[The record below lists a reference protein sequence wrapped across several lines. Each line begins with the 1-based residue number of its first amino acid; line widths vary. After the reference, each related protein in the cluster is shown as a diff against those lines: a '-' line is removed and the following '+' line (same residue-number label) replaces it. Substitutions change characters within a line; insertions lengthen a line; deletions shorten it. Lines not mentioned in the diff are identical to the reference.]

1 MQFPFKNGEDKVGF
15 LAKSDQN
22 IYYYTLSGKICKVNS
37 MGINKNAI
45 FFRKISTK
53 SLYLEA
59 KNGIIEMLNIYQI
72 NLILIGGKNEKIF

>member
-37 MGINKNAI
+37 MGINKNDI
-45 FFRKISTK
+45 FFRKISRK
-53 SLYLEA
+53 A
-59 KNGIIEMLNIYQI
+59 C
-72 NLILIGGKNEKIF
+72 ILKQKMV

>member
-22 IYYYTLSGKICKVNS
+22 IYYYTLSGKICKENS

-45 FFRKISTK
+45 FFRKISRK
-53 SLYLEA
+53 A
-59 KNGIIEMLNIYQI
+59 C
-72 NLILIGGKNEKIF
+72 ILKQKMV